1 MIARRTVI
9 CLGFSQ
15 LICWGVSYYL
25 IGIFG
30 EAIAAETNWS
40 RPLVYGGFSAAL
52 VVMGLTSPL
61 TGRFIDRYGG
71 RRVMV
76 LGSVLTA
83 LGCAVLAVA
92 TSIAIYY
99 AAWLCL
105 GLAMRLTLYEA
116 AFASLAR
123 ISGPQA
129 RRPIAQV
136 TLFGGLAST
145 TFWPT
150 GHALADVAG
159 WRGAVLIYAGFALL
173 TIPLH
178 LAIPDT
184 RFDAHERMTAGAD
197 PTPARKFQRPQI
209 IAASL
214 YATIAVLASFLNS
227 GMSAHM
233 IPILAGLGLAASV
246 SVWIATLRGVGQSL
260 ARLTDVL
267 FGGGLH
273 PLQLNLIAAL
283 ILPVA
288 FAIGLLSGHSVVAA
302 IAFAFGYGA
311 GNGISTITRGTLP
324 LVLFDIRSYGA
335 LTGRL
340 LVPSFLLAALA
351 PMGYAIVIER
361 FGETGALVFSV
372 ILAALLLAASLALYA
387 LFRARD

>member
-1 MIARRTVI
+1 MA
-9 CLGFSQ
+9 G
-15 LICWGVSYYL
+15 
-25 IGIFG
+25 G
-30 EAIAAETNWS
+30 ESWS
-40 RPLVYGGFSAAL
+40 S
-52 VVMGLTSPL
+52 
-61 TGRFIDRYGG
+61 
-71 RRVMV
+71 
-76 LGSVLTA
+76 GSVLTA

-123 ISGPQA
+123 IGGPQA

-145 TFWPT
+145 TFWPI

-184 RFDAHERMTAGAD
+184 RFDARERMTAGAD

-372 ILAALLLAASLALYA
+372 ILAALLLAASLALCA